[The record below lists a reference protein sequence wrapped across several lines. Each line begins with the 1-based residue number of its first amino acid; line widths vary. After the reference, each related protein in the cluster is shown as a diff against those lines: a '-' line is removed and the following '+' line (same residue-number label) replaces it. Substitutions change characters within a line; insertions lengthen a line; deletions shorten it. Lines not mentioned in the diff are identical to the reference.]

1 MTEKEVDFF
10 LLGLEIQA
18 RIQELHELTRTIK
31 EIDEELVKDPSE
43 DNKLYFEETVERY
56 KSVVNKARIQLEAYF
71 KEEEN
76 AGLPTDFLFRKLYK
90 KLKDAY

>member
-56 KSVVNKARIQLEAYF
+56 KSVVDKARIQLEAYF
-71 KEEEN
+71 KEEEE
-76 AGLPTDFLFRKLYK
+76 AGIPTDFLFRKLYK